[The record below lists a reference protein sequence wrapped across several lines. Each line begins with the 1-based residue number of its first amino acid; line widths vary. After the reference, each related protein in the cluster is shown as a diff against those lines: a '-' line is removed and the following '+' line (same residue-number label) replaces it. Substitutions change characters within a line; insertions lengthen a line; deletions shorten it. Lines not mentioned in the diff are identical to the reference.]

1 MFEKL
6 KTNVTVQRIGALIIG
21 VAVLAYTVYHVSSL
35 FGEDIST
42 IATGISN
49 ETKVVDGK
57 GYIFRDETPLFSSNN
72 GVADYLKEDGSKVS
86 VGEKLA
92 YVYENGSKSE
102 KQAMEYFDDKIAIL
116 SKSVE
121 SGYTLADLPEVNAN
135 ISDAYYS
142 LVKMMAEGNTGSISE
157 RADELLLNMNCHSLL
172 TDEKSPV
179 AETLRS
185 MIEKRDGLLA
195 SSGDYVA
202 ENASESGYFY
212 SSVDGYESLFTVAAA
227 DELTADSYYDL
238 ISSADR
244 VDKNA
249 LENAYGRLAQN
260 NEWRF
265 VVRLSAT
272 VAPYFVVG
280 NQYNMVFVE
289 NGSKTIPMTLKS
301 AVDDDVYGG
310 RILIFSA
317 NRLPAGFVFDRCQ
330 SVSMEVSSQSG
341 IYVPKAAV
349 HRLGGEP
356 CVYVLKG
363 SVMRVRR
370 IEIVYEAKDYYL
382 VSTELVSDTSVP
394 YLDTNELLIVGGSN
408 LFDGRILD

>member
-1 MFEKL
+1 MIKKL
-6 KTNVTVQRIGALIIG
+6 KKNVTVQRVGALIIG
-21 VAVLAYTVYHVSSL
+21 VAVLAYSVYHVASL

-42 IATGISN
+42 IATGVSN

-72 GVADYLKEDGSKVS
+72 GVADYLKDDGSKVS
-86 VGEKLA
+86 LGEELA
-92 YVYENGSKSE
+92 YVYDKGDKSE
-102 KQAMEYFDDKIAIL
+102 KQAMEYFDDRIEIL
-116 SKSVE
+116 SQSVH
-121 SGYTLADLPEVNAN
+121 SGYTLAELPEINAN
-135 ISDAYYS
+135 ISDSYYS
-142 LVKMMAEGNTGSISE
+142 LVKMMASGDTGGISE
-157 RADELLLNMNCHSLL
+157 AADKLLLNMNCYDLL
-172 TDEKSPV
+172 TAQDSPV
-179 AETLRS
+179 DNTLDS
-185 MIEKRDGLLA
+185 MTQKRDGVLNA
-195 SSGDYVA
+195 GGDSVVECA
-202 ENASESGYFY
+202 FASGYFY
-212 SSVDGYESLFTVAAA
+212 TDVDGFESLFTVAAA
-227 DELTADSYYDL
+227 DGLTADAYYEL
-238 ISSADR
+238 VSSRDS

-249 LENAYGRLAQN
+249 LENAYGKLAKN

-265 VVRLSAT
+265 VVRLPAT
-272 VAPYFVVG
+272 TAPYFSVG
-280 NQYNMVFVE
+280 NEYKMEFVE
-289 NGSKTIPMTLKS
+289 NGYKVIPMTLRS
-301 AVDDDVYGG
+301 AVEDDVYGG
-310 RILIFSA
+310 RILVFSA

-382 VSTELVSDTSVP
+382 TSTDLVSDTSVP
-394 YLDTNELLIVGGSN
+394 YLDTNELLIVGGNN